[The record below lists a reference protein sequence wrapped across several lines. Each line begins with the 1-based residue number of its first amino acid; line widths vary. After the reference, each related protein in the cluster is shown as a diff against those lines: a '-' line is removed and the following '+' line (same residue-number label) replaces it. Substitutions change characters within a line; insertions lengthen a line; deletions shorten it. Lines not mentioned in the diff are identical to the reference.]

1 MDTILYK
8 NNYYTCYFIIFDLK
22 DQLLSIMCKSLH
34 LLILIIFTVIR
45 SNEDIPMQV
54 CEPYVLHQSK
64 PTEYEQTTT
73 VYEQLENLDIQQQY

>member
-1 MDTILYK
+1 MLM
-8 NNYYTCYFIIFDLK
+8 
-22 DQLLSIMCKSLH
+22 LLGLRLLLQSIMSKCKSLH

-64 PTEYEQTTT
+64 PTDDVVYEECQQTTT
-73 VYEQLENLDIQQQY
+73 VYEQL